1 MIEGVHED
9 LLRTR
14 EKSPQ
19 TGFVACCGI
28 PRFGH
33 QIEEGWYKH
42 EDGKFVVSSC
52 NVCGQEIVKMLAESH
67 MKTLHNYVGGNF
79 STDNEM
85 DESSCDVC
93 GQKMIKMEVK
103 CHDITLHKLGLKL
116 AG

>member
-1 MIEGVHED
+1 MSH
-9 LLRTR
+9 

-19 TGFVACCGI
+19 AGLVACCGI

-33 QIEEGWYKH
+33 QTEEGWYKH

-52 NVCGQEIVKMLAESH
+52 NVCGQEIVKMLVESH

-93 GQKMIKMEVK
+93 GQKMIKMQVK
-103 CHDITLHKLGLKL
+103 CHDITLHKPGLKL

>member
-1 MIEGVHED
+1 MHEGAHED
-9 LLRTR
+9 HLITH

-19 TGFVACCGI
+19 AGLVACCGI

-52 NVCGQEIVKMLAESH
+52 GQEIVKMLVESH

-79 STDNEM
+79 STGNEM

-103 CHDITLHKLGLKL
+103 CHDITLHKPGLKL